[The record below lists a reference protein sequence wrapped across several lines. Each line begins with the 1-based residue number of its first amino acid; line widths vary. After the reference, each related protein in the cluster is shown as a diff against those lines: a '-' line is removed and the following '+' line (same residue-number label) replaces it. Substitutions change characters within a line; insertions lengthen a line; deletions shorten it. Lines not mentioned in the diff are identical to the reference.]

1 MTDEAPRPDHPD
13 GDRSEN
19 GAAAS
24 ADAGR
29 TDAPPAGAAA
39 DDARYEASGP
49 DGPATDAAAS
59 DPAGVGRDPEG
70 DVTIAAGAVVTR
82 VCRRCS
88 TQAATSGAFCPHCG
102 AAYERRRRGPRSWSR
117 RTRLA
122 TAVLVVAL
130 LLGAGGAVV
139 ALEHAADQRAEDRE
153 RAAQERRDRE
163 AAAARAAE
171 EEADAQ
177 EAGDRLARSLRR
189 STVRD
194 LRRSITKDARERVS
208 EGVLDGPIL
217 STSCE
222 NLDGNEEALDEDA
235 GTYDCMAVTEKLS
248 GGRSRGYRF
257 SARVDYEEHSYTWRL
272 GD

>member
-1 MTDEAPRPDHPD
+1 MTDETSRHDQPDDEAHGHADQVPSPSGD
-13 GDRSEN
+13 G
-19 GAAAS
+19 
-24 ADAGR
+24 
-29 TDAPPAGAAA
+29 AA
-39 DDARYEASGP
+39 DDAPPRVGGGAE
-49 DGPATDAAAS
+49 DE
-59 DPAGVGRDPEG
+59 PAG
-70 DVTIAAGAVVTR
+70 ASVTR

-88 TQAATSGAFCPHCG
+88 TQATTSGAFCPHCG
-102 AAYERRRRGPRSWSR
+102 TAYERRRRGPRCWKR
-117 RTRLA
+117 RTRRVA
-122 TAVLVVAL
+122 AALVVVL
-130 LLGAGGAVV
+130 LLGGAGGGV
-139 ALEHAADQRAEDRE
+139 ALKLAADQRAEDRE

-163 AAAARAAE
+163 AAEAAARARAAR

-177 EAGDRLARSLRR
+177 EASDRFERSLRR

>member
-1 MTDEAPRPDHPD
+1 MTDESPRPDHPD
-13 GDRSEN
+13 DDPHEGADRVPSASGD
-19 GAAAS
+19 GAGDDALPPTS
-24 ADAGR
+24 AGAQDAP
-29 TDAPPAGAAA
+29 TDAPA
-39 DDARYEASGP
+39 
-49 DGPATDAAAS
+49 
-59 DPAGVGRDPEG
+59 
-70 DVTIAAGAVVTR
+70 TR

-88 TQAATSGAFCPHCG
+88 TQATTSGAFCPHCG
-102 AAYERRRRGPRSWSR
+102 AAYERRRRGPRSWTR
-117 RTRLA
+117 RTRRVV
-122 TAVLVVAL
+122 AVLGVVL
-130 LLGAGGAVV
+130 LLGGAGGGV
-139 ALEHAADQRAEDRE
+139 ALKLAADQRAEDRE
-153 RAAQERRDRE
+153 RAAQQRRDRDAAE
-163 AAAARAAE
+163 AAARARAAR

-177 EAGDRLARSLRR
+177 EASDRFERSLRR